1 MLDREIGVKEMILG
15 LSGMVAGAVIFVGIM
30 EVLFDISERIKNID
44 AEHAPFYIG
53 IDLFF
58 LVVGI
63 FSFMGTGLFFRS
75 HNDEKHNN

>member
-58 LVVGI
+58 FSSRNFFVYGNGLI
-63 FSFMGTGLFFRS
+63 FSFS
-75 HNDEKHNN
+75 